1 MGVFVDELRA
11 GIDEAVRKMEAARR
25 DGDRYGAEAYR
36 ERLGFLR
43 SVARRQGLGPWPRPE
58 PAAKLTATRSED
70 AAALLRD
77 SGRGPG
83 AAGWDPARAG
93 AVP

>member
-1 MGVFVDELRA
+1 MGVFADELRA
-11 GIDEAVRKMEAARR
+11 GIDEAAGKMEAARR

-36 ERLGFLR
+36 ERLVFLR
-43 SVARRQGLGPWPRPE
+43 RIARRHGLGPWPCLE
-58 PAAKLTATRSED
+58 PAAKPAGTRSED
-70 AAALLRD
+70 AGAPVQD

-83 AAGWDPARAG
+83 AAGWGTAGAG